1 MNLIEQQQKARALP
15 MQYLQQAAN
24 GQSVELAP
32 WIATAELQRRTTAD
46 QHMQAAKGPQGAQST
61 VKEQVEQKAG
71 LMATKAA
78 QIAQATA
85 AQQSAPPPGPIPGG
99 IPEPEPQSEEPV
111 MAAHGGLMNA
121 PVNFNFAHGGILG
134 YAGPQG
140 SDVKDPDAEQL
151 ASDRQ
156 AVMEGLKKFGYAAA
170 DIAAMP
176 FRAASAL
183 LNTLII
189 RPTRAVTGEKIPY
202 FPLLG
207 GGDSGSVT
215 PYTDRAYQDKQ
226 AAKPAPPAPP
236 APTASS
242 DASRPKLPGQGIKDA
257 LPKPPLPVSVP
268 RPRVA
273 QVNQEQE
280 QEQEQEPAPA
290 PAPVEQAPAK
300 NPMDS
305 AGIAALKY
313 ATEAA
318 PERTQQAAINDLRAL
333 RKESGAD
340 QPIGV
345 NEAAQQARQDE
356 IQKRR
361 EAQAKEL
368 AYSAYV
374 QGLVGT
380 PGSAKLAYDRT
391 LATAL
396 DDEGTYGQ
404 AKYKNISDLEAA
416 KRGLT
421 KDYQTGLEST
431 IAADRLAAANAA
443 KDKATA
449 GANLYNAAGQT
460 AANIYG
466 TDVQAKTSKYNTDE
480 HVKSSLAIAK
490 LQERGANARQ
500 GSSDAK
506 QAARELRDRE
516 LSIEA
521 DIKALTSQRNKL
533 SGSFTPADRAELANV
548 DEQLKNARA
557 QKALIRGGPEAAPV
571 GTMDPSRAKQFKVLR

>member
-46 QHMQAAKGPQGAQST
+46 QHMQAAKGPQGPQPT
-61 VKEQVEQKAG
+61 VKDQIEQKAG

-85 AQQSAPPPGPIPGG
+85 AQQSSPPPGPIPGG
-99 IPEPEPQSEEPV
+99 IPAPEPQPEEPV
-111 MAAHGGLMNA
+111 MAARGGLMNA
-121 PVNFNFAHGGILG
+121 PVSFNFAHGGILG

-140 SDVKDPDAEQL
+140 SEVKDPNAEQL

-183 LNTLII
+183 LNTLIV
-189 RPTRAVTGEKIPY
+189 RPTRAVTGAEVPY
-202 FPLLG
+202 FPMLG

-215 PYTDRAYQDKQ
+215 PYTDRAYQEKQ
-226 AAKPAPPAPP
+226 AAKPAPP

-242 DASRPKLPGQGIKDA
+242 DASRPKLPGQGITAA
-257 LPKPPLPVSVP
+257 LPKPPPSAP
-268 RPRVA
+268 APATAPKPRVA

-280 QEQEQEPAPA
+280 QEPAPA
-290 PAPVEQAPAK
+290 PTPAPTPASAPT
-300 NPMDS
+300 PMDS

-318 PERTQQAAINDLRAL
+318 PARTQQDAINDLRAL

-396 DDEGTYGQ
+396 ADEGTYGQ

-431 IAADRLAAANAA
+431 TAADRLAAANAA
-443 KDKATA
+443 KDK
-449 GANLYNAAGQT
+449 GQT
-460 AANIYG
+460 AANIYGTNRQAETSIYG

-480 HVKSSLAIAK
+480 HVKSSMAIAK

-500 GSSDAK
+500 GSSDAR
-506 QAARELRDRE
+506 QAAKELRDQE

-533 SGSFTPADRAELANV
+533 SGSFTPEDRKELANV
-548 DEQLKNARA
+548 DEALKNARA
-557 QKALIRGGPEAAPV
+557 QKALIRGGPAAAPE
-571 GTMDPSRAKQFKVLR
+571 GTMDPNRAKQFKVLR